1 MLGNLNL
8 LCIEADFKFQYL
20 CYVCVCVCVHYFFKN
35 YFLCLVNLTPIKPHK
50 DNLVNGSK
58 QIIAI

>member
-20 CYVCVCVCVHYFFKN
+20 CYVCVCVCTLFFKKLI
-35 YFLCLVNLTPIKPHK
+35 FVFGKFDFHK
-50 DNLVNGSK
+50 TT
-58 QIIAI
+58 